1 MNIRQLPNLITAVRL
16 VLAVGAFWWL
26 EEVLEVRGHAGEALG
41 QSPAV
46 SGPAFWAFW
55 FFLVAAVTDWL
66 DGWLARRNGWVT
78 ALGRVADP
86 VVDKVLTLGSLIY
99 LAAGTQYARPD
110 DLFTVMPVW
119 AVVILIAREF
129 LVTAL
134 RGLVESRGMQFPADR
149 YGKAKMVTQVVYI
162 AIAIGAA
169 GDIPGKLRM
178 PFLEWTREPHFFA
191 AVFCLMIILAVASG
205 LNYCVKGARMLASS

>member
-1 MNIRQLPNLITAVRL
+1 MIQFLPNLRRFAT
-16 VLAVGAFWWL
+16 VGFL
-26 EEVLEVRGHAGEALG
+26 
-41 QSPAV
+41 
-46 SGPAFWAFW
+46 
-55 FFLVAAVTDWL
+55 FLVAAVTDWL

-169 GDIPGKLRM
+169 GDIPGKLHM

-191 AVFCLMIILAVASG
+191 AVFCLMILLAVASG